1 MKKIIKQLILI
12 GILLV
17 VFGILMIFRT
27 SAPLADF
34 FVRYISTNYMLV
46 CNVLFSWLPW
56 TIYELTIAFAVF
68 FILYLLIDI
77 IKNLFK
83 KEWLESL
90 NKFLTIIIF
99 GATCLNMYMFSA
111 SMAYGRSPAPVPQ
124 YSGEVNQELHENM
137 IEYFLNDYNFC
148 SSQLEYDEE
157 GFVISPYTF
166 KEINELLKESYK
178 KLDSSYYNPYS
189 ANGKTLMT
197 SDLFSELKFTGI
209 NWAPSGETMINDN
222 ISFTE
227 LPHTLAHEM
236 AHNKGIYR
244 EDEANLVA
252 LYICITSD
260 NDFIRYAGYYAGF
273 NSLLTIYYQTNYDK
287 YVETYFSLA
296 ENIRN
301 EYSAINKYWSERI
314 DIIGKIGQ
322 WYNDLFLKLN
332 GNIDGT
338 DDYLDKGDSEDSGTT
353 DENNHP
359 IYIINEYSP
368 YQKVFIQEY
377 LSKNELN

>member
-1 MKKIIKQLILI
+1 MNKVTKQLILI
-12 GILLV
+12 GVLSILFAV
-17 VFGILMIFRT
+17 LMIFRT
-27 SAPLADF
+27 NAALADF
-34 FVRYISTNYMLV
+34 FVRYISTNYMTI
-46 CNVLFSWLPW
+46 CNVLFSWMPW
-56 TIYELTIAFAVF
+56 TIYEFTIIFGVIF
-68 FILYLLIDI
+68 VVYLLVCT
-77 IKNLFK
+77 IKKLFQ

-99 GATCLNMYMFSA
+99 GAICLNMYMFSA

-124 YSGEVNQELHENM
+124 YQGEVNTELHEKM
-137 IEYFLNDYNFC
+137 IDYFLKDYNYC
-148 SSQLEYDEE
+148 SSKFEYNED

-166 KEINELLKESYK
+166 KEINDLLKESYE
-178 KLDSSYYNPYS
+178 KLDKNYYNPYS
-189 ANGKTLMT
+189 ADGKTLMF

-209 NWAPSGETMINDN
+209 NWAPSGETMVNGN

-252 LYICITSD
+252 LYICITSE
-260 NDFIRYAGYYAGF
+260 NEFIRYAGYYAGF

-287 YVETYFSLA
+287 YVSTYFALN
-296 ENIRN
+296 ENIRK
-301 EYSAINKYWSERI
+301 EYSAINEYWSNRI

-338 DDYLDKGDSEDSGTT
+338 DDYIDKGDSEDSGTT
-353 DENNHP
+353 DENDHP

-368 YQKVFIQEY
+368 YQKVFIHEY
-377 LSKNELN
+377 LSKTN

>member
-1 MKKIIKQLILI
+1 
-12 GILLV
+12 
-17 VFGILMIFRT
+17 MIFRT

-56 TIYELTIAFAVF
+56 TIYEFTIAFAVF
-68 FILYLLIDI
+68 FILYLLINI

-287 YVETYFSLA
+287 YVETYFSLS

-332 GNIDGT
+332 GNVDGT